1 MQTFC
6 SVKRPFKVELHL
18 PRPQSLSKGGEENEK
33 KFFVGRAKNNGKAK
47 EREATGNSCI
57 QDGVVS
63 YSNMRLNRGMHIC
76 PTPF

>member
-1 MQTFC
+1 MIF
-6 SVKRPFKVELHL
+6 SVIVLL
-18 PRPQSLSKGGEENEK
+18 PRPQALSKGGEENEK

-76 PTPF
+76 PTPS

>member
-1 MQTFC
+1 M
-6 SVKRPFKVELHL
+6 VKHL

-63 YSNMRLNRGMHIC
+63 YSQFNGYSRRV
-76 PTPF
+76 T